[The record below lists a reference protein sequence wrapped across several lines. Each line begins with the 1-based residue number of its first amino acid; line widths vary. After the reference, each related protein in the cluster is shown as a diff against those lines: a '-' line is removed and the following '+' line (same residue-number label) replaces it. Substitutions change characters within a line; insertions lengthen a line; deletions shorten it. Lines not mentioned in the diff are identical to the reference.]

1 MAISCGHVSIP
12 VHRIILCSAS
22 PYFESALPGMLRVSS
37 YPVFDGCDY
46 NIEVLKAMVQF
57 VYTGD
62 YTFHGRCAGT
72 HPVRESRE
80 VEGLCRE
87 TPAATCQ
94 IIATRTPQTILDAKS
109 ELEKNA
115 SIDVDIHYEPCFHF
129 MMRVIADNYQILAL
143 KSRATEYFCASYINE
158 HDKEKFYDSVIS
170 LWNIVPWYDEPFT
183 DMMFRL
189 TNSDVHDG
197 PLSPPL
203 SDSGI

>member
-1 MAISCGHVSIP
+1 MSLL
-12 VHRIILCSAS
+12 IL
-22 PYFESALPGMLRVSS
+22 PALKGSS
-37 YPVFDGCDY
+37 YPVFDGSDY
-46 NIEVLKAMVQF
+46 NVKVLEAMVQF

-62 YTFHGRCAGT
+62 YTFHGRCTGT
-72 HPVRESRE
+72 DPVGESRE

-129 MMRVIADNYQILAL
+129 MMCVIADNYQIRGL
-143 KSRATEYFCASYINE
+143 KSRATEYFRASYINE
-158 HDKEKFYDSVIS
+158 HDKEKFQDSVIPLLS
-170 LWNIVPWYDEPFT
+170 IVDWYDDSFT

-189 TNSDVHDG
+189 MDNDVHDG
-197 PLSPPL
+197 PLLPPW
-203 SDSGI
+203 SDSGSPVDVAGIEQPSVPLTPF